1 MSKVGRDIK
10 QGLKEALAFSR
21 GKATGAR
28 VHIPAE
34 IDVKAMR
41 ARLGMTQKEFSDTFK
56 IPVGTLRDWEQGR
69 RAPDQPSRMLLRVI
83 EREPQAAR
91 RALKEA

>member
-1 MSKVGRDIK
+1 MRKAGSEIK
-10 QGLKEALAFSR
+10 QGLKDAIAFSR
-21 GKATGAR
+21 GKAAGAR

-41 ARLGMTQKEFSDTFK
+41 ARLGMTQKAFSDAFG
-56 IPVGTLRDWEQGR
+56 IPIGTLRDWEQGR

-83 EREPQAAR
+83 DREPQAAK
-91 RALKEA
+91 RALKGA

>member
-10 QGLKEALAFSR
+10 KGLKEAIAFSR
-21 GKATGAR
+21 GKGAAAR

-91 RALKEA
+91 RALKGA

>member
-1 MSKVGRDIK
+1 MSEVGHDIK
-10 QGLKEALAFSR
+10 QGLKEALTFSR
-21 GKATGAR
+21 GKAVGAR

-41 ARLGMTQKEFSDTFK
+41 GRLGMTQKEFLETFK
-56 IPVGTLRDWEQGR
+56 IPVGTLRDWEPGC

-83 EREPQAAR
+83 DRELQAAK
-91 RALKEA
+91 RALKEV